1 MTPSISISRPS
12 SAVANLEFYPF
23 SKVVFV
29 DFQNGSEYCYKF
41 RLRDLTRLMLNRK
54 ASLGQ
59 FINTYLDLRSP
70 L

>member
-12 SAVANLEFYPF
+12 SAVANLEFYPL

-29 DFQNGSEYCYKF
+29 DFQNGSEYCYNF
-41 RLRDLTRLMLNRK
+41 RLRDLAKLMLNKK

-59 FINTYLDLRSP
+59 FINNNLDLKSP

>member
-29 DFQNGSEYCYKF
+29 DFQNGSEYCYNF
-41 RLRDLTRLMLNRK
+41 RLRDLAKLMLNKK

-59 FINTYLDLRSP
+59 MINTYLDLKSP